1 MSRPAQSLIGL
12 RFGRFIVE
20 SDAPSIIYISPSG
33 QAIKHRASLC
43 GCDCGVKLIVRNA
56 SLKSGSKKSCGCAKR
71 KPYSNTPTWYSWNA
85 MKSRCLSQSCTN
97 FSYYG
102 GRGITVCERWL
113 NYDNFVSDMG
123 LRPEGTSIERIDGNG
138 NYEPGN
144 CRWATKQEQSENKS
158 STLRFTINGF
168 TGCLNA
174 VARHFG
180 IKSGNVHNRLRR
192 GWAPE
197 RAFLEPIR
205 KSG

>member
-12 RFGRFIVE
+12 RFERFIVIA
-20 SDAPSIIYISPSG
+20 DAAPLIYTPPSG
-33 QAIKHRASLC
+33 VAVKHRASLC
-43 GCDCGVKLIVRNA
+43 KCECGTEIVVRNS
-56 SLKSGSKKSCGCAKR
+56 SLKNGSKQSCGCANA
-71 KPYSNTPTWYSWNA
+71 PYSNTPTWRSWTM
-85 MKSRCLSQSCTN
+85 MKARCFTTACT
-97 FSYYG
+97 SYPYYG

-113 NYDNFVSDMG
+113 NYEKFVSDMG
-123 LRPEGTSIERIDGNG
+123 LRPEGTSIERINGDGH
-138 NYEPGN
+138 YEPGN

-192 GWAPE
+192 GWTPE